1 MADKPSV
8 RVLHRAVDSDDDE
21 QHSSQSGSPQQS
33 LQELKASND
42 SLKQRLEQVCVCAC
56 LSCSSTPFPARP
68 HAQRTACADP
78 PCAAIFCPAGQ
89 GLSSG
94 REEEAR

>member
-42 SLKQRLEQVCVCAC
+42 SLKQRLEQVRVRLPVLQQHA
-56 LSCSSTPFPARP
+56 LSTHTCTARGM
-68 HAQRTACADP
+68 C
-78 PCAAIFCPAGQ
+78 
-89 GLSSG
+89 
-94 REEEAR
+94 